1 MNEYSPPTL
10 PLPNLLE
17 NHARSTR
24 NILIF
29 RSGPLEML
37 RDIIDTLRQVIPAAE
52 ITQYCHNGRQLDCCR
67 NLLYSHPG
75 YFRLAHADTAA
86 LRKQEFD
93 LTIIPYATDRRLHPE
108 YHELDRIAA
117 QSGADTI
124 VAVFW
129 DRSAAVLDENLLA
142 RKQREVVEP
151 YLKNKSAAIEEIR
164 RFTGEDPET
173 IEDRCHLAAARGD
186 RLWSELAPRSDEEI
200 ERFYTGTDFYV
211 YALMKEC
218 DWRGA
223 RSDTV
228 EQIAGQLPKGA
239 SVLDY
244 GAGCAAVGIALAERG
259 FRVTHLDLPGALIEF
274 ARSRY
279 RARGLAVTVQPAG
292 EKYPLNGLYD
302 AIICTHVLEHVPD
315 PVEKLRHLAAHL
327 APRGTLFIAIPF
339 EANPVGGEHPG
350 MHLNRLTP
358 AGYKTLL
365 EELDLARIDRAG
377 EMDIL
382 RHYG

>member
-1 MNEYSPPTL
+1 MSEYSPPTL
-10 PLPNLLE
+10 PLPKLLK
-17 NHARSTR
+17 NHRDAR

-37 RDIIDTLRQVIPAAE
+37 RDIIDTLRQVVPAAE
-52 ITQYCHNGRQLDCCR
+52 ITQYCHQGQQLECCR

-75 YFRLAHADTAA
+75 YFRLAHADLAA
-86 LRKQEFD
+86 LREQQFD
-93 LTIIPYATDRRLHPE
+93 LTLVPYATDRRLHPE
-108 YHELDRIAA
+108 YHEPDRIAA
-117 QSGADTI
+117 QSGAAAI
-124 VAVFW
+124 IAVFW

-142 RKQREVVEP
+142 RKEREVVRP
-151 YLKNKSAAIEEIR
+151 YLKNKNAAIAEIR

-173 IEDRCHLAAARGD
+173 IEDKCHLAAARGD
-186 RLWSELAPRSDEEI
+186 KLWSELAPRSDEEI
-200 ERFYTGTDFYV
+200 EYFYRGTDFYV

-228 EQIAGQLPKGA
+228 EQIAEQLPGGA

-259 FRVTHLDLPGALIEF
+259 FRVTHLDLPGTLIEF

-292 EKYPLNGLYD
+292 EKYPLSGLYD

-315 PVEKLRHLAAHL
+315 PTEKLRHLAAHL
-327 APRGTLFIAIPF
+327 APGGLLFVAIPF

-358 AGYKTLL
+358 ALY
-365 EELDLARIDRAG
+365 EELLRELGLTRIDRAG

-382 RHYG
+382 RHPG